1 MFNSSRK
8 QGKNGRSPGLETGV
22 QVGELCIAMRQVVIL
37 REEDSTPCRMMMARA
52 VENSDFAATATRDR
66 EQLSQFGEDL
76 GATVWILRHHLGR

>member
-8 QGKNGRSPGLETGV
+8 QGKNGRSGLETGV

-52 VENSDFAATATRDR
+52 VENSDFADPSTAHAIVNNCPN
-66 EQLSQFGEDL
+66 L
-76 GATVWILRHHLGR
+76 GKT